1 MRWLCARPDPGRTR
15 RGGALPPSSRR
26 SAQPRAT
33 DRDTCTGAVPPGP
46 GETRRERGPAPSQ
59 TARHSRQRH
68 GRVIRRTARA
78 GRNPAGRGPALS
90 LSLLARARHCRQRYG
105 RDTRIKRCAA
115 RAGWDPA
122 GEGPCSLPLAAW
134 HGRQRHGRDTR
145 ARRCAARAGRD
156 PAGRG
161 PAPSLSLLGTADSP
175 MAATHAQGGA
185 RLQPGETRRGRALLS
200 SLSLSAEPTASRPR
214 RTHRRCAARA
224 GRDQAGEG
232 SALSLL
238 LLGISLLC

>member
-1 MRWLCARPDPGRTR
+1 MAMTHAQAVRGPSRLDPVGR
-15 RGGALPPSSRR
+15 
-26 SAQPRAT
+26 
-33 DRDTCTGAVPPGP
+33 D
-46 GETRRERGPAPSQ
+46 PAPSISPLGSAECDMAV
-59 TARHSRQRH
+59 TH
-68 GRVIRRTARA
+68 ARA
-78 GRNPAGRGPALS
+78 VRGPGRRDPARRDPAPS
-90 LSLLARARHCRQRYG
+90 LSLLGSADSSTAATHAWALRGPSRARPG
-105 RDTRIKRCAA
+105 
-115 RAGWDPA
+115 
-122 GEGPCSLPLAAW
+122 GEGPCSLPLAAR
-134 HGRQRHGRDTR
+134 HSRQLHGRDTR
-145 ARRCAARAGRD
+145 ARRCAARARRD

-214 RTHRRCAARA
+214 HTHRRCAARA
-224 GRDQAGEG
+224 GRDQAWEG

>member
-1 MRWLCARPDPGRTR
+1 M
-15 RGGALPPSSRR
+15 GGAF
-26 SAQPRAT
+26 
-33 DRDTCTGAVPPGP
+33 
-46 GETRRERGPAPSQ
+46 
-59 TARHSRQRH
+59 
-68 GRVIRRTARA
+68 
-78 GRNPAGRGPALS
+78 S
-90 LSLLARARHCRQRYG
+90 LHLAARHCRQPHG
-105 RDTRIKRCAA
+105 RDTRTGGALPSRLDPVGKDPAPSLSPLGSAECDMAVTHA
-115 RAGWDPA
+115 RAVRGPGRA
-122 GEGPCSLPLAAW
+122 RPGREGPCSLPLAAR
-134 HGRQRHGRDTR
+134 HSRQLHGRDTR

-238 LLGISLLC
+238 LLGISLQC

>member
-1 MRWLCARPDPGRTR
+1 MEETHVQTVCVLSRARPCGR
-15 RGGALPPSSRR
+15 GLLPPSR
-26 SAQPRAT
+26 
-33 DRDTCTGAVPPGP
+33 C
-46 GETRRERGPAPSQ
+46 PALQ
-59 TARHSRQRH
+59 TAPWPRHTH
-68 GRVIRRTARA
+68 G
-78 GRNPAGRGPALS
+78 
-90 LSLLARARHCRQRYG
+90 
-105 RDTRIKRCAA
+105 RCAA
-115 RAGWDPA
+115 KPA
-122 GEGPCSLPLAAW
+122 RPGGEGPCSLPLAA
-134 HGRQRHGRDTR
+134 RLSRVRHGRDTCTGG
-145 ARRCAARAGRD
+145 ARPGPGETWQGGTLLPPSRCSAQPTAPRPRHTRGRCAARAGRD

>member
-78 GRNPAGRGPALS
+78 GRNPVGRGPALS
-90 LSLLARARHCRQRYG
+90 LPLLARARHCRQRYG
-105 RDTRIKRCAA
+105 RDTRI
-115 RAGWDPA
+115 
-122 GEGPCSLPLAAW
+122 
-134 HGRQRHGRDTR
+134 
-145 ARRCAARAGRD
+145 RRCAARAGRD
-156 PAGRG
+156 PAGRD
-161 PAPSLSLLGTADSP
+161 PAPSLSLLGTADSV

-185 RLQPGETRRGRALLS
+185 RPEPGETRRGRDPAP
-200 SLSLSAEPTASRPR
+200 SLSLLGTADSEGGARPKPGETRRGGTLLPPSRCSAQPTASWPR
-214 RTHRRCAARA
+214 HTRKAVRGPSWA
-224 GRDQAGEG
+224 
-232 SALSLL
+232 
-238 LLGISLLC
+238 